1 MCKMYLRERVR
12 GWCVCVVRKIVILKS
27 LCLCIREE
35 VFLKIYCQLCV
46 CVCVLFC
53 CCLTINSHIVSYRF
67 TSNFQISALRRVMIF
82 LLSLLFLTIK
92 PSQSIDNGIGVSPP
106 MGWRSWNQFQCN
118 INQSLIEETYL
129 LMTSS
134 SRNDENVRNASYS
147 HLFNKLKLHT
157 SYYIQAPVWL
167 GKNAVFP
174 DFPNSKVRKSRIFPR
189 GNFRIL
195 SESMTFCTGK

>member
-1 MCKMYLRERVR
+1 MCVLFYFVCV
-12 GWCVCVVRKIVILKS
+12 CVCVVRKIVILKS

-35 VFLKIYCQLCV
+35 VFLKTYCQLCV

-53 CCLTINSHIVSYRF
+53 CCLTINSYIVSYRF

-118 INQSLIEETYL
+118 INQSLIEETYA
-129 LMTSS
+129 LMTST
-134 SRNDENVRNASYS
+134 SRNDENVRIFIRIHTHISSRNAR
-147 HLFNKLKLHT
+147 T
-157 SYYIQAPVWL
+157 TGEADIPL
-167 GKNAVFP
+167 GF
-174 DFPNSKVRKSRIFPR
+174 RLRIGGYR
-189 GNFRIL
+189 RL
-195 SESMTFCTGK
+195 LAKM